1 MFKSFTTKL
10 NLTQTDIEI
19 HNPKKIQIR
28 KLELRIFRIKPA
40 NFCIGKS
47 KNFETFYLHNL

>member
-10 NLTQTDIEI
+10 HLTQTDIEV

-28 KLELRIFRIKPA
+28 KLELRIFRDALRPYYSEK
-40 NFCIGKS
+40 
-47 KNFETFYLHNL
+47 L